1 MSSMFKKKGGLAFK
15 PKAPIA
21 RARPQASTAKPT
33 PAPTAT
39 PIAQSTFEV
48 EKGSEIEIEPETVDD
63 GLDTRP
69 ARRRDSSVPVE
80 EEAGEKQKD
89 SPLASRPSTRRASH
103 SQQVD
108 PALEDSISLQGG
120 QAAAQSNEIIEPDS
134 VAVDTAQVA
143 PLSELASGVPAR
155 RQSTAEPLEPLPQ
168 PSLIDKAA
176 TAATTNGDVI
186 PSSSEISA
194 DPRPT
199 ESLDESQN
207 VLISA
212 LTQEEEAGAAEES
225 AAAVSSHVQTPA
237 PKPAPKPAPTR
248 TRARNQTTAASAAAE
263 NASTEEGEATQG
275 ESSRPKKRQKRTATR
290 KQDGE
295 SGTTPAPRK
304 RKTPAPNAN
313 GSRSNSRRARS
324 PTPDDAETQVVDL
337 QKLKMADLTK
347 DLRIGKKFSR
357 HDELR
362 ERERKAR
369 MKAKLEKDLEI
380 PGEAGGDSNNTNDKT
395 SQSPAPGGT
404 QSAAKPN
411 SAASTSTPAP
421 AATSGPQ
428 FRIVDGQ
435 IVVDQ
440 DSLVM
445 DRHARAAA
453 AQAGEDME
461 TIEENDFTRLITSS
475 SFMTTS
481 KLKGPNLWTEPE
493 TELFYRGLRMFG
505 TEFEMISKMFPGKQ
519 RRHIK
524 LKFNR
529 EERHNPARID
539 AAVMGEK
546 TIKMDLDE
554 YQAFTGA
561 SFEPVED
568 IEAEQRKI
576 QEGYEAERQRVV
588 DEQAEIMRKKR
599 EELFADDDEDSGRRK
614 KGKGKKKGRQAI
626 SYGLNGEP
634 IVPQDA

>member
-15 PKAPIA
+15 PKAPVA

-48 EKGSEIEIEPETVDD
+48 EKESEIEKEPEAVDD
-63 GLDTRP
+63 EVDIRP
-69 ARRRDSSVPVE
+69 ARRRDSPVPVE
-80 EEAGEKQKD
+80 EEAGEKQKN
-89 SPLASRPSTRRASH
+89 SPVASGPSTRRASH

-108 PALEDSISLQGG
+108 PALEDSISTQGG
-120 QAAAQSNEIIEPDS
+120 QAAVQSNEIIEPDP
-134 VAVDTAQVA
+134 VVVETAKVA
-143 PLSELASGVPAR
+143 PLSELASDVPAR
-155 RQSTAEPLEPLPQ
+155 RQSTAEPLPK
-168 PSLIDKAA
+168 PSLIDKATT
-176 TAATTNGDVI
+176 TAITNSDII
-186 PSSSEISA
+186 PSSNEVSA

-199 ESLDESQN
+199 ESVDESQN
-207 VLISA
+207 VHIRAPTL
-212 LTQEEEAGAAEES
+212 EEEAGAAEEL
-225 AAAVSSHVQTPA
+225 AAAASSHVETPA
-237 PKPAPKPAPTR
+237 PTPVPKPAPTR
-248 TRARNQTTAASAAAE
+248 TRARNQTAAASTAAD
-263 NASTEEGEATQG
+263 NASTEDGEAAQG
-275 ESSRPKKRQKRTATR
+275 ESSRPKKRQRRTATQN
-290 KQDGE
+290 QDGE

-304 RKTPAPNAN
+304 RKTPAPNAT

-337 QKLKMADLTK
+337 QKLKMSDLTK

-380 PGEAGGDSNNTNDKT
+380 PGEAGGDSSNTNNKT

-404 QSAAKPN
+404 QSTAKPN

-481 KLKGPNLWTEPE
+481 KLKGPNIWTEPE

-599 EELFADDDEDSGRRK
+599 EELFADDEEDLGRRK
-614 KGKGKKKGRQAI
+614 KGRGKRKGRQAI

>member
-48 EKGSEIEIEPETVDD
+48 EKESEIEIEPETVDD

-80 EEAGEKQKD
+80 EEAEEKEKD

-108 PALEDSISLQGG
+108 PELEDSISTQGG
-120 QAAAQSNEIIEPDS
+120 QAAAQSNEVIEPDLA
-134 VAVDTAQVA
+134 AVETAQVA
-143 PLSELASGVPAR
+143 PLSELASDVPAR
-155 RQSTAEPLEPLPQ
+155 RQSTAEPLPKPL
-168 PSLIDKAA
+168 LIDKAT

-199 ESLDESQN
+199 ESVDESQN

-212 LTQEEEAGAAEES
+212 LTQEEEAGAAEEP
-225 AAAVSSHVQTPA
+225 AAAVSSHVQTSA
-237 PKPAPKPAPTR
+237 PTPAPKPAPTR
-248 TRARNQTTAASAAAE
+248 TRARNQTTAASTAPE
-263 NASTEEGEATQG
+263 NALTEDGEATQG
-275 ESSRPKKRQKRTATR
+275 ESSRPKKRQRRTATR

-337 QKLKMADLTK
+337 QKLKMSDLTK

-380 PGEAGGDSNNTNDKT
+380 PGEAGGDSNNTNDKI

-404 QSAAKPN
+404 QTAATKPN

-481 KLKGPNLWTEPE
+481 KLKGPNIWTEPE

-599 EELFADDDEDSGRRK
+599 EELFADDEEDSGRRK